1 MSSTFSTFLLFFL
14 FRCTSYTF
22 FFLLFFCF
30 FWGYLFL
37 LQLFCETCF
46 LSMRFAFFAAPFSS
60 NPLYNSAPLC
70 YNQTMK
76 SNYKIPPV
84 STNDPFAMLRYFGCN
99 AEENQGEKKN
109 REGDSSSLQ
118 AYFLRRKLFYSIRV
132 FDSTRLPRI
141 ACPLTNNPNSLIVI
155 SFPGPPSFGSQSFSF
170 DPESLLSAISDS
182 KSKTNKNLRLSELL
196 RLQRLNSAEALTS
209 SPFLDFV
216 LDNFS
221 ISPSTINRL
230 YNHKRGYLK
239 LVLQPSVTKFNK
251 NINAK

>member
-1 MSSTFSTFLLFFL
+1 MKHVFCRCDLLFSLLRFLL
-14 FRCTSYTF
+14 T
-22 FFLLFFCF
+22 
-30 FWGYLFL
+30 
-37 LQLFCETCF
+37 
-46 LSMRFAFFAAPFSS
+46 PFTT
-60 NPLYNSAPLC
+60 PPRLC

-84 STNDPFAMLRYFGCN
+84 SSKDPFAMLRYFGCN
-99 AEENQGEKKN
+99 AVEISDGDDDDMKENRKDGFP
-109 REGDSSSLQ
+109 SLR
-118 AYFLRRKLFYSIRV
+118 RRKLNYSIRV

-155 SFPGPPSFGSQSFSF
+155 SFPGSPSFGSQSFCF

-182 KSKTNKNLRLSELL
+182 KLKTNKNLRLSELL
-196 RLQRLNSAEALTS
+196 NLRQQQQSEHFVAVVAN

-221 ISPSTINRL
+221 ISPTIINRL
-230 YNHKRGYLK
+230 YYHKRGYLK
-239 LVLQPSVTKFNK
+239 LVLQPSVSKFNK